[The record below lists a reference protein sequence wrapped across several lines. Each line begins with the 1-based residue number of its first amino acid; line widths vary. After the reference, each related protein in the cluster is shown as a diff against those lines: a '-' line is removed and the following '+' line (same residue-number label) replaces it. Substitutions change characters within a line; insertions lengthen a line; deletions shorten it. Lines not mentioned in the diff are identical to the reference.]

1 MFLKKITTITSP
13 RPLDHLTTQTMM
25 EKLTAEVHATRMTQS
40 YFDHVAAVAKLG
52 SILCLRARET
62 PALSD
67 ADTLSAPRGRL
78 PDAPPWKAV
87 SWFGLLTTSP
97 SDEAP
102 LEITTA
108 SPRSVGS
115 RRVLPFERSDA
126 IVFGDWRCAVQ
137 PMQRAEGWCIS
148 VERGGEADS
157 GRILTP
163 CGIDAYSTRIA
174 AWVDLAAAEYARCI
188 TDELQ
193 QRPVVVAAADA
204 EVRGGIGCIS
214 IAFDT
219 VGGHVIGVARVDDGH
234 WRPWIAS
241 RGRRVE
247 LTASQ
252 HTHDSRAAAL
262 RSLRAPACRVDL
274 IDAVM
279 WSECEELPRMM
290 TPRDLAWT
298 TRRMDDGGGFGALPN
313 SLVVDREQLWCAV
326 ELCAGSTRSGAREI
340 AISKPWALRIQFSDG
355 ERLYSS
361 TRFADLNA
369 ALRAMDSAD
378 VRNAILQGSS
388 TREIARECI
397 APRVSIVQSALVRQE
412 EAAAEE
418 VEAAEAAAAS
428 EIVAREA
435 AEEEARKAIMSLE
448 MPNSVSECS
457 SDYSDE
463 ESVDELGGS
472 GSVDH
477 ELSSRDDSG
486 ASRRGFSR
494 HSSIDTDTSDPSHDD
509 ADHNRPLEAHAAT
522 RIECTL
528 HYILQRQLA
537 LGWIAPLEHRVLT
550 LVDGALLKGD
560 VALGALQ
567 ERIAAWRHGG
577 EEGGE
582 SDDEEGVRRDVG
594 VAVDIASAL
603 APSTPA
609 AGATPAERR
618 MSLSDAKLANDARIA
633 TFKSGLRDAASSFSI
648 LETAFSPRAPL
659 APQEQSALLGLCS
672 VRRFRAGETLA
683 WQGDPV
689 TTFYI
694 ILEGNVLLE
703 GKTAEHGRTFARM
716 YAGHSL
722 IILLA
727 GGMECVWPFTI
738 TAEVDLECAAMR
750 SEQASALCNRNE
762 RISKLLQILTT
773 NTCASVR
780 LRRQRGGN
788 IASETMTAQLVTRAP
803 KASMRVVR
811 KLERRRTAAGSLTIN
826 SYVVERILGR
836 GTFGKVWLCRA
847 DFGQGEYF
855 AIKVMRRRRQKYGIQ
870 ELSSSASA
878 AKGGGAEKDPWFA
891 ELEIM
896 NQLDH
901 PNVVQLVEAIDDPS
915 AENTYLVQEYV
926 SGGQVMPEAMVVR
939 PVPRERCWTLFR
951 DILKG
956 VEYLHAR
963 GIVHRDLKPAN
974 ILVTRSGRA
983 KISDFG
989 VSHGAGV
996 GPDRL
1001 VDTQGTPHFMAPEV
1015 CGLYERETEFSGQA
1029 ADMWSI
1035 GGTLFAMI
1043 TGRPPFSVQA
1053 EAHHEGSAADV
1064 PPGLGLEGPAMDD
1077 WHALMVGKLQPL
1089 LYPPSSSY
1097 PPEYGD
1103 PPWALSTRQGPS
1115 LRNLLLCLMMPD
1127 PKLRMT
1133 LGDAMAHMWVTN
1145 EGSEPLERTVYVEQ
1159 KAVPRRFRRRTIA
1172 ASGLQKS
1179 ALAAMRAK

>member
-1 MFLKKITTITSP
+1 M
-13 RPLDHLTTQTMM
+13 
-25 EKLTAEVHATRMTQS
+25 
-40 YFDHVAAVAKLG
+40 
-52 SILCLRARET
+52 
-62 PALSD
+62 
-67 ADTLSAPRGRL
+67 
-78 PDAPPWKAV
+78 
-87 SWFGLLTTSP
+87 SWFGFLATSP

-102 LEITTA
+102 LEMTTA

-115 RRVLPFERSDA
+115 QRALLLERSDA
-126 IVFGDWRCAVQ
+126 MVFGDWRCAVQ

-163 CGIDAYSTRIA
+163 CGTDAYSTRIA
-174 AWVDLAAAEYARCI
+174 AWVDLAAAEYVRCVAE
-188 TDELQ
+188 ELQ
-193 QRPVVVAAADA
+193 RPVVAAADDA
-204 EVRGGIGCIS
+204 ELRGGIACIA

-219 VGGHVIGVARVDDGH
+219 VGGHVIGVACVDDGR

-247 LTASQ
+247 LTASK
-252 HTHDSRAAAL
+252 HAHDSREAAL

-279 WSECEELPRMM
+279 WSECEELAQI
-290 TPRDLAWT
+290 PRDLAWT
-298 TRRMDDGGGFGALPN
+298 TRRVDDGDGFGALPN

-326 ELCAGSTRSGAREI
+326 ELCGGSARSGAREI
-340 AISKPWALRIQFSDG
+340 AISKPWALRVQFGDG

-369 ALRAMDSAD
+369 ALRAMGSAD
-378 VRNAILQGSS
+378 VRSAILQRSA

-397 APRVSIVQSALVRQE
+397 APRVSIAQSALVRQE
-412 EAAAEE
+412 EAAADE

-428 EIVAREA
+428 EIVAKEA
-435 AEEEARKAIMSLE
+435 AEEEARTAIMSLE

-463 ESVDELGGS
+463 ESVEELGGS

-486 ASRRGFSR
+486 ASKRGFSR

-509 ADHNRPLEAHAAT
+509 ADHNRPVAAHTAT

-528 HYILQRQLA
+528 DYVLQRQLA

-560 VALGALQ
+560 VALGALR
-567 ERIAAWRHGG
+567 ERIAAWRRGS

-582 SDDEEGVRRDVG
+582 SDDEEGVARNVSS
-594 VAVDIASAL
+594 AVDVASAPAPA
-603 APSTPA
+603 APS
-609 AGATPAERR
+609 AGATPADRR
-618 MSLSDAKLANDARIA
+618 MLLSDATLANDAQIA

-648 LETAFSPRAPL
+648 LETAFSPRVPL

-689 TTFYI
+689 TTLYI

-703 GKTAEHGRTFARM
+703 GKTAEHGQTLARM

-750 SEQASALCNRNE
+750 SEQASALCDRNE
-762 RISKLLQILTT
+762 RISELLQILTT

-780 LRRQRGGN
+780 LRRQRRGSV
-788 IASETMTAQLVTRAP
+788 ASETATAQLVTRAP

-855 AIKVMRRRRQKYGIQ
+855 AIKVMRRRRQKYGMQ
-870 ELSSSASA
+870 EQPSAST

-896 NQLDH
+896 KQLDH

-915 AENTYLVQEYV
+915 AENTYLVQEFV
-926 SGGQVMPEAMVVR
+926 SGGQVMPEAMVAR

-989 VSHGAGV
+989 VSHAGA

-1053 EAHHEGSAADV
+1053 ETRHEGSAADV

-1089 LYPPSSSY
+1089 LYPPASSY
-1097 PPEYGD
+1097 PPEFGN

-1145 EGSEPLERTVYVEQ
+1145 EGSEPLPRTVYVER